1 MPEEAAAPS
10 TPHSRREDIRNVAII
25 AHVDHGKTTLIDSLL
40 KATHTFTVKADE
52 AQEQVLDANPLERE
66 RGITILAKNTA
77 VPYKGV
83 VVNIVDTPG
92 HADFGSEV
100 ERVLKMVDGA
110 LLLVDA
116 VEGPMPQ
123 TRFVLRKALALGLR
137 PIVVVNKMDRPN
149 ARPHDAL
156 SKVFDLFVDLGAT
169 DPQLEFPIVYAA
181 GKEGWASLEA
191 EHPGRDMS
199 PLLDTILS
207 HVPGPAA
214 DPGRPFQMLVT
225 MLDYSSYLGTIGIG
239 RIQNGRIAKSS
250 PAALVKP
257 GGTVLPGKI
266 TLLQKHFGLSRQDVE
281 EARAGDIVCLAGLD
295 GLNVGDTVA
304 SAENPQAL
312 PPLEIDEPTLSIEFT
327 VNASPFAGRE
337 GRFVTA
343 RHLKERLLK
352 ERMTN
357 VGLRIEQLAG
367 EGHFKVSG
375 RGELHLSVLIETMR
389 REGFELALSRPEV
402 VYKEEN
408 GKTLEPME
416 HLVVDAP
423 TQFQGAVIENLG
435 RRAAQMT
442 GMTPEGST
450 RVRLEYVVSSR
461 GLMGFKTELMALTKG
476 QGLMHHS
483 FHGYGPKGPDLAKRP
498 QGVMIAKEAGET
510 TGYALDNLQNRG
522 RLFLGPG
529 IPVYEGMIIGSNS
542 RVGDMVVNP
551 CKAKALTNMRSKA
564 SDEAIQLEP
573 PIEMTLEQALEF
585 LADDELLEVTPK
597 SLRLRKKILKASS
610 RKREKG
616 DEEESE

>member
-1 MPEEAAAPS
+1 
-10 TPHSRREDIRNVAII
+10 
-25 AHVDHGKTTLIDSLL
+25 
-40 KATHTFTVKADE
+40 
-52 AQEQVLDANPLERE
+52 
-66 RGITILAKNTA
+66 
-77 VPYKGV
+77 
-83 VVNIVDTPG
+83 
-92 HADFGSEV
+92 
-100 ERVLKMVDGA
+100 
-110 LLLVDA
+110 
-116 VEGPMPQ
+116 
-123 TRFVLRKALALGLR
+123 
-137 PIVVVNKMDRPN
+137 
-149 ARPHDAL
+149 
-156 SKVFDLFVDLGAT
+156 
-169 DPQLEFPIVYAA
+169 
-181 GKEGWASLEA
+181 
-191 EHPGRDMS
+191 
-199 PLLDTILS
+199 
-207 HVPGPAA
+207 
-214 DPGRPFQMLVT
+214 
-225 MLDYSSYLGTIGIG
+225 
-239 RIQNGRIAKSS
+239 
-250 PAALVKP
+250 
-257 GGTVLPGKI
+257 
-266 TLLQKHFGLSRQDVE
+266 
-281 EARAGDIVCLAGLD
+281 
-295 GLNVGDTVA
+295 
-304 SAENPQAL
+304 
-312 PPLEIDEPTLSIEFT
+312 
-327 VNASPFAGRE
+327 
-337 GRFVTA
+337 
-343 RHLKERLLK
+343 
-352 ERMTN
+352 MTN